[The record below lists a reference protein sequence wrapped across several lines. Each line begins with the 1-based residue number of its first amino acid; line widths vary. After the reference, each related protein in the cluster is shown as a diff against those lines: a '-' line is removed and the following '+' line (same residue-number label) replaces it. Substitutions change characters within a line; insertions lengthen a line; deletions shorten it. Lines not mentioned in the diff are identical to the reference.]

1 MNETFSTSD
10 ENIQKLTD
18 ISINYSKIISNIIEE
33 IKKILSVKMMSLR
46 KS

>member
-18 ISINYSKIISNIIEE
+18 ISIGYSETISNIIEE
-33 IKKILSVKMMSLR
+33 IKKILLVKMMLLR